1 MTRAKEMRDLPL
13 AIDVDSSGNVGIGT
27 TNPTRRLH
35 VHQSASD
42 DVATFINADTTN
54 GYGINV
60 KGGGS
65 ASGRYVLRLA
75 DGSDNV
81 RMLVLAN
88 GNVGIGTINP
98 THVLEIKSSGNA
110 GQDFV
115 MVRDSDNN
123 QQFRIYSDSST
134 GEPVL
139 RLYDTSGSAKI
150 VLHAN
155 GDSRFEGGN
164 IAIGGSTITDVNL
177 LNLQGDA
184 STKNVGI
191 VLNKTN
197 STAQIWSMQVNNT
210 TGGLYFHNYT
220 ASNTP
225 VAITTGGDV
234 KIGNLNTSATSAPL
248 FLSLIHI

>member
-123 QQFRIYSDSST
+123 QQFRICLLYTSPSPRDS
-134 GEPVL
+134 
-139 RLYDTSGSAKI
+139 
-150 VLHAN
+150 
-155 GDSRFEGGN
+155 
-164 IAIGGSTITDVNL
+164 
-177 LNLQGDA
+177 
-184 STKNVGI
+184 
-191 VLNKTN
+191 
-197 STAQIWSMQVNNT
+197 
-210 TGGLYFHNYT
+210 
-220 ASNTP
+220 
-225 VAITTGGDV
+225 
-234 KIGNLNTSATSAPL
+234 
-248 FLSLIHI
+248 